1 MMLGSGRR
9 KGKGQLVAPN
19 EGTIRGQDLQ
29 DSPEHEGYSPCG
41 QWQEWR
47 NWEGERGCRDH
58 REGKKKN
65 TERKEES
72 KRAIQANKSSR
83 AVARGNEEGDTE
95 VEVDKDR
102 RARGR
107 SWISPEERRG
117 REGDTWDRK
126 TRQWQSLTHS
136 DGCGYR

>member
-1 MMLGSGRR
+1 MRVTHRVASG
-9 KGKGQLVAPN
+9 KSG
-19 EGTIRGQDLQ
+19 GTG
-29 DSPEHEGYSPCG
+29 
-41 QWQEWR
+41 
-47 NWEGERGCRDH
+47 
-58 REGKKKN
+58 RESADAGTTEKAKKN

-72 KRAIQANKSSR
+72 KRARQANKSSR

-102 RARGR
+102 MARGR
-107 SWISPEERRG
+107 SRISPEERRG

-126 TRQWQSLTHS
+126 TRQSLTHS